1 MGPGMGWV
9 LKKSFVFLFLF
20 FFNLNSVFSKEVI
33 EKRLGFSFPYLTQV
47 SAQVPSGWGLGIGL
61 FPLGPLVR
69 GVAGGFEREWSEEI
83 SLWIEPE
90 ALVFSSFVFYDW
102 SLDGEVEGFRPQWAL
117 RTGVSLFFW
126 QGGGRISARSK
137 ESGIQSP
144 IINLSGQWAQSNFDV
159 FAVWRPWESR
169 DLEFFAGIG
178 LRAAQKFTIQSSG
191 PVASL
196 IDLNSDY
203 REAFAQGLEQAEA
216 ELTQNVS
223 EAGGAMPWVLPAL
236 GMTFIW

>member
-1 MGPGMGWV
+1 MGWF
-9 LKKSFVFLFLF
+9 LKRFFKQFFVLF
-20 FFNLNSVFSKEVI
+20 FCVFGLKSIYAKENI

-47 SAQVPSGWGLGIGL
+47 SAQVSSGWGLGVGV

-69 GVAGGFEREWSEEI
+69 GVAGGFERAWSDEI

-90 ALVFSSFVFYDW
+90 ALVFSSFIFYDW
-102 SLDGEVEGFRPQWAL
+102 PFGGDVEGVRPEWTL

-137 ESGIQSP
+137 ESGVQSP
-144 IINLSGQWAQSNFDV
+144 LINISGQWAQSNFDV

-178 LRAAQKFTIQSSG
+178 IRAAQKFTIQSSG
-191 PVASL
+191 SVASL
-196 IDLNSDY
+196 LDLNADY
-203 REAFAQGLEQAEA
+203 REAFSQGLEQAEA